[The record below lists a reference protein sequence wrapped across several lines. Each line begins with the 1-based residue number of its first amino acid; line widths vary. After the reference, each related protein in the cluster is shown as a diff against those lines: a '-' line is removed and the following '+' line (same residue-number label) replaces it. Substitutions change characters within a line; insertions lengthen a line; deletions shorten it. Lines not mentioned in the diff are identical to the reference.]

1 MNTGTIVKGIGGFYY
16 VDTNENIIEC
26 KARGHFRNKKL
37 SPCVGDKVE
46 ITIDG
51 DGKGTIDV
59 INERKNVFVRPPVS
73 NIDEMIIVASVSNTS
88 PDLTFIDKMLVIAH
102 NCDVDVKICFNK
114 SDLDDGNV
122 NSIVQM
128 YRDAGYDAFTTSTV
142 ENVGIDI
149 IRSSIKG
156 KTVAFSGF
164 SGVGKSSLLNAAL
177 DNDVMQTGEVSERL
191 KRGKHTTRHV
201 ELYPLSELFGDGTEG
216 YVADTPGFSLLDF
229 VRFDFFDKEDLL
241 YTFPEFDKY
250 IGGCRYTRCTHLCE
264 DGCAIYDAVKRGEIV
279 KSRHDSFVSIYNDL
293 KGKNKWD
300 K

>member
-73 NIDEMIIVASVSNTS
+73 NIDEMIIVASVSNPS

-142 ENVGIDI
+142 ENIGIDI

-177 DNDVMQTGEVSERL
+177 DNDVMQTGKVSERL

-201 ELYPLSELFGDGTEG
+201 ELIRYNGG
-216 YVADTPGFSLLDF
+216 YIVDTPGFSMLDF
-229 VRFDFFDKEDLL
+229 PLDITKDSLKD
-241 YTFPEFDKY
+241 YFPEFAKY
-250 IGGCRYTRCTHLCE
+250 EE
-264 DGCAIYDAVKRGEIV
+264 DCKFRNCNHMGNSNVCAVCKACIDNKISSSRFENYKNFYDTLMQRKEW
-279 KSRHDSFVSIYNDL
+279 K
-293 KGKNKWD
+293 K
-300 K
+300 